1 MNAGSLTYAVAGV
14 SPARARRRMPLG
26 ALLLL
31 CLAAT
36 ARAAAPGDALTPI
49 FEAYDEASLE
59 LSPLLATLRGDRR
72 YDDQLGDGISEA
84 WLARDEALVRDCLA
98 RLDAVDRDR
107 LTAREQVSYDTF
119 RHKLELRRDDY
130 AAGFARADALMP
142 ITQSSGLHL
151 GLPQL
156 GAEGGIQPLDE
167 PDDHE
172 RWLARAAQWPRWV
185 EQAIANMRRGI
196 ETGIVLPRVVAERIL
211 PQLEAHIVEDPVDS
225 VFWDPARALAA
236 DEAGAA
242 LAARYRTLIE
252 QSIVPAYR
260 RLDVFMREE
269 YLPHTRTTVGRAA
282 LPNGRAWYE
291 QDIRRHTTLPLTA
304 AEIHQRG
311 LDEVARL
318 LGELDSVRARL
329 GFDGDRQDFLA
340 SLRTDD
346 RWHFASADE
355 ALEAYRRMKDRVRP
369 RLPELF
375 GKLPR
380 ADYEIRP
387 VEAFRAASAAGA
399 NYRRTDGL
407 GNRPGVFFLN
417 TSDLSRIP
425 TFELT
430 ALSLHEAEP
439 GHHLQTALA
448 AEAAELPAFQRF
460 EWVTAF
466 GEGWALY
473 AETLGTNM
481 GLYVEPAQYLGF
493 LHSRLFRAN
502 RLVIDT
508 GLHALGWSRERA
520 IRQFLENSPLS
531 EAEARAEVER
541 YIVWPGQALAY
552 LTGAL
557 EIERLRAEAQRTLG
571 PRFDLRAFHDEIL
584 SDGTIPLPVLQ
595 AKLARWA
602 QERAERAP

>member
-14 SPARARRRMPLG
+14 SPARARRHMPLG

-329 GFDGDRQDFLA
+329 GFDGDRQDFFA

-473 AETLGTNM
+473 AETLGDNM

-557 EIERLRAEAQRTLG
+557 EIERLRAEAQRALG
-571 PRFDLRAFHDEIL
+571 PRFDLRAFHDEVL